1 MLLFVGRW
9 IITSFYLIIYSAQ
22 VFVSFFGEMVDYLC
36 SGICVF
42 LLEILVLIY
51 GFSEYLP
58 ISVIIFPFYLKL
70 CPLVPSL
77 LFGHSKYL
85 PISSVFHI
93 TYILSSLY
101 LCWPIYICCVRHTL
115 PSANLDFELFFL
127 FWCLR
132 YIIKMVPLI
141 FKTIFKGVTHHL

>member
-9 IITSFYLIIYSAQ
+9 IIMVFYLIIYS
-22 VFVSFFGEMVDYLC
+22 VHIFVSFFVEMFSYL
-36 SGICVF
+36 SSEICVF

-58 ISVIIFPFYLKL
+58 ISVKISPFYLKL

-77 LFGHSKYL
+77 FFGHSKYL
-85 PISSVFHI
+85 PISTVFHI

-101 LCWPIYICCVRHTL
+101 LCWSIYICCVRHTL
-115 PSANLDFELFFL
+115 PSSNLDFEL
-127 FWCLR
+127 
-132 YIIKMVPLI
+132 YIIKMVPLT
-141 FKTIFKGVTHHL
+141 FKAIFKGVTHHL